1 MFTYV
6 DIPKVK
12 EVIII
17 ETKQVRVK
25 GKDYLIKNP
34 GARWVVKMDD
44 RLKRESDNFGYYD
57 LKDFSER
64 LLNKSID
71 GDLPDDEEVLEELFD
86 ETLNLIGLTIKE
98 ETIEG
103 ETVTYFDFEP

>member
-6 DIPKVK
+6 DISKVK

-17 ETKQVRVK
+17 GTKQVRVK
-25 GKDYLIKNP
+25 CKDYLIKNP
-34 GARWVVKMDD
+34 GARWVIKLDS
-44 RLKRESDNFGYYD
+44 RLKNDGDNFGSYD

-64 LLNKSID
+64 LLNKAVD

-86 ETLNLIGLTIKE
+86 KVMNFIGLTIKE
-98 ETIEG
+98 KTIDG
-103 ETVTYFDFEP
+103 EKIMFFDSEP